1 MGVVAWHDN
10 SHFVKEPIRK
20 WELERRSHLNRLI
33 RGLEIDCFEQLRVS
47 KSVFFK
53 LCRNLQEGDGL
64 VRTRNVPIT
73 QAMVM
78 FLHIVAHNLEYRV
91 VHLDYYRSKETIS
104 SQFNN
109 VLRDV
114 MKVSEDYLKFHT
126 YNLEGLEA
134 IKWSWFENCVV
145 ALDGTHIPVLVF
157 LEDRPKYRNRK
168 SNVSTNVL
176 AACGPDLRFI
186 YVLPGWERSVGDSQ
200 ELFNFHHASARNA
213 VERSFG
219 ILKEKRWNILRT
231 PSSFDIKT
239 QIRIINACFV
249 LHNLI
254 RDEKQID

>member
-1 MGVVAWHDN
+1 MDWEEIDANIVDTAITSRKPKREEFKKIIKIAFVCVVYMIMGVVAWHDN

-134 IKWSWFENCVV
+134 IKWSWFEVSLSIV
-145 ALDGTHIPVLVF
+145 RLD
-157 LEDRPKYRNRK
+157 
-168 SNVSTNVL
+168 
-176 AACGPDLRFI
+176 
-186 YVLPGWERSVGDSQ
+186 
-200 ELFNFHHASARNA
+200 
-213 VERSFG
+213 
-219 ILKEKRWNILRT
+219 
-231 PSSFDIKT
+231 
-239 QIRIINACFV
+239 
-249 LHNLI
+249 
-254 RDEKQID
+254 

>member
-1 MGVVAWHDN
+1 
-10 SHFVKEPIRK
+10 
-20 WELERRSHLNRLI
+20 
-33 RGLEIDCFEQLRVS
+33 
-47 KSVFFK
+47 
-53 LCRNLQEGDGL
+53 
-64 VRTRNVPIT
+64 
-73 QAMVM
+73 MVM

-186 YVLPGWERSVGDSQ
+186 YVLSGWERSVGDSQ
-200 ELFNFHHASARNA
+200 AGDLELLFIVDQVLTRPT
-213 VERSFG
+213 ERVQNNVTNDVTTIQVTEEWTRFRDTLATNMFANHQVVDDEEEAPST
-219 ILKEKRWNILRT
+219 LKVDNISNIDKGNCFLFLSEHVDHDANKVHEK
-231 PSSFDIKT
+231 P
-239 QIRIINACFV
+239 
-249 LHNLI
+249 
-254 RDEKQID
+254 